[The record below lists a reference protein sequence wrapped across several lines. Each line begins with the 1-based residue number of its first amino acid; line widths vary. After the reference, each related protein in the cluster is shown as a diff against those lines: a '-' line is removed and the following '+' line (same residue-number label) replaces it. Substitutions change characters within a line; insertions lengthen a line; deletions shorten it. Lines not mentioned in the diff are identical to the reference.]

1 MRCEHQ
7 SVVVCES
14 FGLVSRLMLVCSP
27 TLIEAEALSVHLQ
40 DMDMV
45 SKAGPSA
52 DLEWRER
59 VRLPGLGLGLPPI
72 LWVLKYALS
81 DRRPYR
87 QTADANQGSS
97 SPGIEP
103 EEQLVH
109 GC

>member
-27 TLIEAEALSVHLQ
+27 ALIEAEALSVHLQ

-52 DLEWRER
+52 DLEWRDECGFRDEVWDFHLSYGYSNMPCLIANPIVRPPMPTR
-59 VRLPGLGLGLPPI
+59 VRI
-72 LWVLKYALS
+72 H
-81 DRRPYR
+81 
-87 QTADANQGSS
+87 QESS
-97 SPGIEP
+97 QRNS
-103 EEQLVH
+103 
-109 GC
+109 